1 MKVIVF
7 LVMFFFF
14 ILPVGLFVLLLV
26 KLLKRAKGDAWEGE
40 VVDKLY
46 NEKEDSESGRT
57 EHFYTVVFKTTKGEQ
72 RKLAVTADDYKNWK
86 PGDKMKKEKGKMYPV
101 RI

>member
-1 MKVIVF
+1 MKVVVF

-14 ILPVGLFVLLLV
+14 VLPVGLFVFLLV

-46 NEKEDSESGRT
+46 NEKEDLESGRT
-57 EHFYTVVFKTTKGEQ
+57 KHFYSVVFKTIDG
-72 RKLAVTADDYKNWK
+72 R
-86 PGDKMKKEKGKMYPV
+86 
-101 RI
+101 